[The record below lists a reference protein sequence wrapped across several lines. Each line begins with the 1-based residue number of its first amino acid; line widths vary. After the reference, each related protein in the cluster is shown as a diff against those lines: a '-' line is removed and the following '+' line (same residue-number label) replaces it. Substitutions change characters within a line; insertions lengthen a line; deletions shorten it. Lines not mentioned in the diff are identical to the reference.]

1 MIPVVTYA
9 HEKATPSTA
18 GNTQFVGNGVVRRCA
33 LCGVHKPQTGGTLRF
48 VLGGRHWV
56 CVKHAKTKRA
66 AS

>member
-1 MIPVVTYA
+1 MTPVVTYA
-9 HEKATPSTA
+9 LQKMEGTPK
-18 GNTQFVGNGVVRRCA
+18 GNTQFIGSGIVKWCA

-66 AS
+66 AP